1 MNKKITFS
9 TLFFFLVL
17 TILTV
22 PALAISYAETE
33 PADVGTATS
42 TSTAQPTEE
51 ATPTVTPT
59 PTETQEYLIR
69 IGNYMFIPVG
79 DKVIKVGD
87 TVKWRNFED
96 SRQAR
101 VLINENG
108 ILAE

>member
-1 MNKKITFS
+1 MNKKITLS

-33 PADVGTATS
+33 PVDVGTATS
-42 TSTAQPTEE
+42 IATAQPTEE
-51 ATPTVTPT
+51 ATPTATPT

-69 IGNYMFIPVG
+69 IDNYMFIPVG

-87 TVKWRNFED
+87 TVKFRD
-96 SRQAR
+96 LRTASYT
-101 VLINENG
+101 G
-108 ILAE
+108 